1 MCIKLK
7 NQDKET
13 LERLTLAIY
22 DGKKDQ
28 QVTADEIDEL
38 MNETAD
44 RSELKQ
50 EIQKVADWMVE

>member
-28 QVTADEIDEL
+28 QVTVDEIDEL

>member
-44 RSELKQ
+44 RFELKQ